1 MKIIL
6 TYLLL
11 GISASFSTAI
21 AQSDFYEIESI
32 REIKIYFEESNWD
45 HILDSLYG
53 DNQRE
58 RLVGDVV
65 IDGALYEDVGIRYKG
80 YSSASADRVKNP
92 LNIKL
97 DYVHNDQN
105 HEGFDKLKLSNVI
118 HDPSFVREVLSY
130 EIARKYMPASR
141 ANYANVYINDVLI
154 GLYSNVE
161 SVEEDFLENHF
172 GSSNGPFF
180 KGNPESLDLDGENSN
195 LSNSHGVLSSDYYPY
210 YTEKSDLP
218 GAWSTLY
225 SLIRLLNT
233 EPDDLD
239 EVLNIDRALWMHAF
253 NYSMINFDSY
263 VGYAQNYFLYRGK
276 NGQFN
281 PIIWDLN
288 QSFGSYRLT
297 DASTY
302 WAGFSILEAK
312 NADPLQHLYSFSITP
327 RPLMR
332 VLFENDTYRK
342 MYMAHL
348 HTIMEENFNS
358 ADYLIRANEIQG
370 IIETDVL
377 NDPNKFYSDDDFYTN
392 LDTTVSDLI
401 DYTGIRDL
409 MENRAIYLSTYPG
422 MTGAPTITNT
432 TDIDLVYNLGETIT
446 FTAEITDA
454 TEAFLYYR
462 FLETGAFSKMEL
474 NDNAVNGDL
483 TAEDGIYSCNLNHAS
498 NLIDFYFYGQ
508 NETAGKFSPQRAAYE
523 FYSMSTEIT
532 SGSLVINELVAK
544 NKNEFTDEWGELEDL
559 IELYNNSN
567 APISATGLF
576 ISDTIGNLFKAEL
589 PELLIPAGGYVLLW
603 ADEDLDQGFYHVDIK
618 LNEEGE
624 QIVLSTEAGVI
635 IDSVSFGVQNDVFSY
650 GRYPNGTGN
659 FTDMFST
666 IQYENSEPSQSVFSA
681 DFVIFPVPADDVVYI
696 NSTYEAPYTLRLSNT
711 MGQILI
717 ETEIETNNMVDMD
730 VSQLG
735 DGVYIVTLIQDGF
748 TTSKKIVL
756 TD

>member
-1 MKIIL
+1 LI
-6 TYLLL
+6 
-11 GISASFSTAI
+11 GIGASYSTAI
-21 AQSDFYEIESI
+21 AQSDFYDIESI

-53 DNQRE
+53 DNERE
-58 RLVGDVV
+58 RLVGDVM
-65 IDGALYEDVGIRYKG
+65 IDGTLYEDVGIRYKG
-80 YSSASADRVKNP
+80 YSSASADRIKNP

-97 DYVHNDQN
+97 DYVHNGQN
-105 HEGFDKLKLSNVI
+105 HEGFDKVKLSNVI

-141 ANYANVYINDVLI
+141 ANYANVYINDMLI

-172 GSSNGPFF
+172 GSSDGTFF

-195 LSNSHGVLSSDYYPY
+195 LSNSHGTSSANYEPF
-210 YTEKSDLP
+210 YTVKSDNV
-218 GAWSTLY
+218 WDWNQLY
-225 SLIRLLNT
+225 DLIDVLNT
-233 EPDDLD
+233 EPAEL
-239 EVLNIDRALWMHAF
+239 EEELNIDRALWMHAF

-263 VGYAQNYFLYRGK
+263 VGYAQNYYLYQSD

-348 HTIMEENFNS
+348 QTIMQENFNTGE
-358 ADYLIRANEIQG
+358 YLIRANEIQG
-370 IIETDVL
+370 IIEADVL
-377 NDPNKFYSDDDFYTN
+377 NDPNKFYSDADFYTN

-409 MENRAIYLSTYPG
+409 MENRAIFLSTYPG
-422 MTGAPTITNT
+422 MSGGPTITNT
-432 TDIDLVYNLGETIT
+432 TDTDLVYEIGETIT
-446 FTAEITDA
+446 FTAEIADA

-462 FLETGAFSKMEL
+462 YLTTDAFSKVQL
-474 NDNAVNGDL
+474 NDDGTNGDL
-483 TAEDGIYSCNLNHAS
+483 TAGDGIYSANLDEVS
-498 NLIDFYFYGQ
+498 NLIEFYFYGQ

-523 FYSMSTEIT
+523 FYSMSTDLT
-532 SGSLVINELVAK
+532 NGSLVINELVAK
-544 NKNEFTDEWGELEDL
+544 NKNQFTDEWGELEDI

-567 APISATGLF
+567 GPISTTGLF
-576 ISDTIGNLFKAEL
+576 ISDTIGDLFKAEL
-589 PELLIPAGGYVLLW
+589 PELLIPANNYVLLW
-603 ADEDLDQGFYHVDIK
+603 ADQDLDQGRYHIDIK
-618 LNEEGE
+618 LEEEGE
-624 QIVLSTEAGVI
+624 QIVLTTTSGLI
-635 IDSVSFGVQNDVFSY
+635 LDSVSFGVQNDVFSY
-650 GRYPNGTGN
+650 GRYPNGSGE
-659 FTDMFST
+659 FTDMFPT
-666 IQYENSEPSQSVFSA
+666 LGYENSEPSQSVFSA

-696 NSTYEAPYTLRLSNT
+696 NSTFEAPYTLRLSNT
-711 MGQILI
+711 MGQLLI
-717 ETEIETNNMVDMD
+717 ETEVETNNMIDMD
-730 VSQLG
+730 VSRLG
-735 DGVYIVTLIQDGF
+735 DGVYVVTLIQDDF